1 MRMRAAAYLVVLCF
15 ACVASVHAQTRKT
28 QEQTYERYV
37 KYAGDPIDQFQFW
50 SMYKWTLA
58 GPTTVVVWPNIN
70 EAYLISVDDPCPGL
84 EWAKA
89 IGVTSKQPRFVG
101 ARFDFVTFEKGRCH
115 IRQIRPIDVKAM
127 GNAEKETN

>member
-1 MRMRAAAYLVVLCF
+1 MRIKVAACLVVLGL
-15 ACVASVHAQTRKT
+15 ACVVGAQAQTRKT

-37 KYAGDPIDQFQFW
+37 KYAGDPIDEFQFW

-58 GPTTVVVWPNIN
+58 GPTRVVVWPNIN

-84 EWAKA
+84 EWARA
-89 IGVTSKQPRFVG
+89 IGVTSKQPRFVS

-115 IRQIRPIDVKAM
+115 ITQIRPIDVKAM
-127 GNAEKETN
+127 SNENGSN